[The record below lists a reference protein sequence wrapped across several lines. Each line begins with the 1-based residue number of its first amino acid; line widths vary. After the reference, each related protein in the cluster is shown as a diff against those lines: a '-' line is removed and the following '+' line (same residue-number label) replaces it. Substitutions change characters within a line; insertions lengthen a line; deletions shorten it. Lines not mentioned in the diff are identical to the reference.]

1 MDAGP
6 AAVLRTRQ
14 IERGVLWAALAVAI
28 GYYLAARLG
37 FAFTLQPHPISTL
50 WPPNALLMAAL
61 LLAPARWWWVL
72 LGAALPA
79 HLLAELQSGVPLA
92 MVLGWYASNCSEAL
106 IGAALVRAFLR
117 GPLRFDS
124 LRSAGVFL
132 LFGVLVAPLASSFL
146 DAGLVT
152 LIGFGEGD
160 YWTLVRMRFS
170 SNVLA
175 ELTLVPLIVTWATWR
190 PRELR
195 DALPKQLAEIVGVFA
210 GVLTTSVVAFELP
223 LLDANTA
230 PALFYAPLPFLL
242 WAAVRLGPR
251 GTASA
256 LAVMVVVTIWGAVHG
271 LGPFAGGT
279 PQDTARDM
287 QLFLISVSVP
297 LLLLAVALE
306 EGGKAEL
313 DAHEQ
318 RLQLTHLSRVAML
331 GELSGGIAH
340 ELNQPLTA
348 ILSNAQAA
356 QHFLAGKE
364 IDREELSEILKDII
378 AADQRAGEVIHR
390 LRALFK
396 KGESHLQP
404 LDANELVR
412 EVLSIAHGDLVTRA
426 VEVLPELAPQLPLIE
441 GDRVQL
447 EQVMLNLLMNGC
459 DAMSAGGADGR
470 RLSIRSRSSDSSVQ
484 ISFTD
489 LGPGF
494 RAEDYDKLF
503 QPFYTTKP
511 QGLGLGLSI
520 SRSIVTAHGG
530 QLWGSSS
537 PGHGATF
544 HIALPILDLGPITA
558 RRLN

>member
-117 GPLRFDS
+117 APLRFDS

-287 QLFLISVSVP
+287 QLFLISVAVP